1 MDIIPMLGCHGPSIR
16 WKALIYNSRSVGV
29 LAILL
34 VMLALGAAACGG
46 GGPDVG
52 ITKGRSLEIQVE
64 KPVIVEKLVWT
75 DSANQHRVIRAKATN
90 RRLALVKVTIVNRKS
105 TIIPLLIDRLDARI
119 GDRRGEKI
127 YALNPF
133 EDETVLE
140 TPDPDENRY
149 LPFLMDQVDLER
161 DFQVSGWMVFEVP
174 LGLKLGTLWWN
185 EVDDLSVDFRQ

>member
-1 MDIIPMLGCHGPSIR
+1 MDKIPMLGCHRPSSR
-16 WKALIYNSRSVGV
+16 LKARIENSRAVGV
-29 LAILL
+29 FAILL
-34 VMLALGAAACGG
+34 VAVGLGAAACGG

-64 KPVIVEKLVWT
+64 KPVIVEKVVWT
-75 DSANQHRVIRAKATN
+75 DSANQHRVIRAGATN

-119 GDRRGEKI
+119 GDRKGEKI

-140 TPDPDENRY
+140 SPDRDENRY
-149 LPFLMDQVDLER
+149 LPFLMDQVELER

-185 EVDDLSVDFRQ
+185 EVDDLSVDFR